1 MSILWKKS
9 SWNRHRMVVL
19 LFVLLCLFVT
29 GIRRQNFKGEETETS
44 IGWDLTNGPMENLEL
59 DEATELTQVF
69 YAQDGILD
77 LIYIGINGHGQT
89 GSMIVTVRDA
99 NGKEI
104 AVREL
109 PCNTMI
115 DQGAQGIAQGCPVLL
130 QKHFTDI
137 LKIHGLYI
145 QAAVSAAPFADQAG
159 IHRKPA
165 RQACRG
171 KPQPVHKITQGGQLL
186 LCHGRS
192 PSNH

>member
-1 MSILWKKS
+1 MSILWKKG
-9 SWNRHRMVVL
+9 SWDRRRIVVL

-59 DEATELTQVF
+59 DETTELTQVF

-115 DQGAQGIAQGCPVLL
+115 DQGAQGIGIYTRV
-130 QKHFTDI
+130 KKGEMVF
-137 LKIHGLYI
+137 LYGDVSGDRGFI
-145 QAAVSAAPFADQAG
+145 PGDSDGEMPDEEGTGRFFCKWDKAAV
-159 IHRKPA
+159 
-165 RQACRG
+165 
-171 KPQPVHKITQGGQLL
+171 
-186 LCHGRS
+186 
-192 PSNH
+192 

>member
-9 SWNRHRMVVL
+9 SWDRHRMVVL

-29 GIRRQNFKGEETETS
+29 GIRRQNFKGDETETS

-115 DQGAQGIAQGCPVLL
+115 DQGAQGIGIYTRVKKGETYSYTVTFQGIEDSYPVIQTAKCLTKKEL
-130 QKHFTDI
+130 GDFSVNGTKQPF
-137 LKIHGLYI
+137 KIYGLFVYQSHYTQCAHGGS
-145 QAAVSAAPFADQAG
+145 VWE
-159 IHRKPA
+159 
-165 RQACRG
+165 
-171 KPQPVHKITQGGQLL
+171 
-186 LCHGRS
+186 
-192 PSNH
+192 

>member
-9 SWNRHRMVVL
+9 SWDRHRMVVL

-77 LIYIGINGHGQT
+77 LIYIGVDGHGQT

-99 NGKEI
+99 SGKEI

-115 DQGAQGIAQGCPVLL
+115 DQGAQGIGIYTRVKKGEQYSYTITFQGITDSYPV
-130 QKHFTDI
+130 
-137 LKIHGLYI
+137 I
-145 QAAVSAAPFADQAG
+145 QTA
-159 IHRKPA
+159 K
-165 RQACRG
+165 CLT
-171 KPQPVHKITQGGQLL
+171 KK
-186 LCHGRS
+186 
-192 PSNH
+192 